1 MRKFLIFGVIQFSGV
16 FAQAADLGLKYY
28 DSSTKVYKPIQV
40 IEKDGVT
47 ISKDCLKSGKMKCQA
62 WDAVLNKKALTP
74 TPGVGVVGNPAAR
87 YCHDYNANNL
97 IVLDAKKNEYDYC
110 VFSDGSMID
119 SWSLYY
125 KHFRK

>member
-1 MRKFLIFGVIQFSGV
+1 MLGVEMVS
-16 FAQAADLGLKYY
+16 AADLGLRYY
-28 DSSTKVYKPIQV
+28 DSIKKTYKPLQV

-47 ISKDCLKSGKMKCQA
+47 ISKSCLKSGKMKCQA

-125 KHFRK
+125 KHFKK